1 MRRRQRKTDA
11 RKRHCTKCDSCD
23 KSLLGKVNL
32 ASDGYDIEVQ
42 INSRHRLDRRQRPFA
57 LRWRQLV
64 TVVICVA
71 VHTCH
76 ASRIFSACA
85 PQIFIINETICWC
98 IRVVHTSSLSHQYM
112 YPRPLMYYRLAFQT
126 KGKSYP
132 KRQIPGACGMLCD
145 GGKEVGV
152 YANAEACEPSR

>member
-1 MRRRQRKTDA
+1 MEA
-11 RKRHCTKCDSCD
+11 VSY
-23 KSLLGKVNL
+23 S
-32 ASDGYDIEVQ
+32 
-42 INSRHRLDRRQRPFA
+42 
-57 LRWRQLV
+57 

-85 PQIFIINETICWC
+85 PQIFIINKTICCC

-126 KGKSYP
+126 RGKSYP

-145 GGKEVGV
+145 GVWWEKKWACMLMQRHASHRVEQTPLPCTRPRESPPVHSILCLSP
-152 YANAEACEPSR
+152 ANHKCFTLLLRKC